1 MFDLQ
6 NLFSRRSQRKID
18 FFINAVRVYA
28 LKGEE
33 DARCAA
39 IAAVKGA
46 SKKQRRSMMES
57 LSKMAS
63 NVTRNGPTQ
72 PALKPLAQRLT
83 LLKEDLMSKDW
94 EARDFEKEKDR
105 LSELNEEYLSCLKRF
120 DSSIFTRKYPHLF

>member
-6 NLFSRRSQRKID
+6 NLFSRRSQRMID

-57 LSKMAS
+57 VSKMAS

-72 PALKPLAQRLT
+72 LALKPLAQRLT

-105 LSELNEEYLSCLKRF
+105 LSKLNEEYLSCLKRF
-120 DSSIFTRKYPHLF
+120 DSSIFARKYPHLF

>member
-1 MFDLQ
+1 MSVPVFFKEIKIRGKVMFDLQ
-6 NLFSRRSQRKID
+6 NLFGRRSQRIID

-57 LSKMAS
+57 LFKMAS
-63 NVTRNGPTQ
+63 NVTRNSPTQ
-72 PALKPLAQRLT
+72 LALKPLAERLT
-83 LLKEDLMSKDW
+83 LLKEDLIVYSTPSGHPIHGD
-94 EARDFEKEKDR
+94 AA
-105 LSELNEEYLSCLKRF
+105 
-120 DSSIFTRKYPHLF
+120 T